1 MDRIGQV
8 ILAIFGGVITLSI
21 VSVIVSKSSQS
32 PQVLQA
38 SSSAL
43 ANVVAAA
50 VNPVNTAA
58 TNGNL
63 GLTAFST
70 PATQAITSVFGGTQ

>member
-50 VNPVNTAA
+50 VNPVHTAA

>member
-1 MDRIGQV
+1 MDKIGNM
-8 ILAIFGGVITLSI
+8 ILAIFGGVITLAI
-21 VSVIVSKSSQS
+21 VSVVISKNSQS
-32 PQVLQA
+32 PQVLQGA
-38 SSSAL
+38 SSAL

-50 VNPVNTAA
+50 VNPVHTAA